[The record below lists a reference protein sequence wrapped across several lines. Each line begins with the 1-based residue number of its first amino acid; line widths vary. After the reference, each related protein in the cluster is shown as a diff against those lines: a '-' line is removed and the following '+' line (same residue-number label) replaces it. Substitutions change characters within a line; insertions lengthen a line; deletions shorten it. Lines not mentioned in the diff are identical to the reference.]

1 MYSRPRAEFIL
12 QESPYT
18 LGTGAKSRGGAESSF
33 DAAPP
38 APAVAKP
45 PEGVPAHSGLT
56 TVYAHRF
63 YENGVMENLPVS
75 GKRWGEEG
83 LRGK

>member
-1 MYSRPRAEFIL
+1 MYSRPCNEFIL
-12 QESPYT
+12 QEYPYT
-18 LGTGAKSRGGAESSF
+18 LGTGAKGGGAESSF

-45 PEGVPAHSGLT
+45 PEGLPTHSGIT

-75 GKRWGEEG
+75 VRWG
-83 LRGK
+83 GKGVK

>member
-1 MYSRPRAEFIL
+1 M
-12 QESPYT
+12 
-18 LGTGAKSRGGAESSF
+18 GTGATSKGGKESSF

-45 PEGVPAHSGLT
+45 PEGVSAHSGMT

-75 GKRWGEEG
+75 GKR
-83 LRGK
+83 RGGGAMR